1 VKWWTLALLL
11 TAMPTQAEITAE
23 DLLLAARCIGAE
35 EAWLDGQKHIKPDPE
50 QAEKLAFAFSEIAG
64 LPMSPPRVAM
74 EAARKQGRQQEAE
87 VLPDAFGS
95 VEEIMTM
102 VDASAACVE
111 VIDRLGLLP
120 VVYPVCFPDGCPD

>member
-11 TAMPTQAEITAE
+11 TAMPAHAEITAD
-23 DLLLAARCIGAE
+23 DLLLAASCIGAE
-35 EAWLDGQKHIKPDPE
+35 EAWLDGPKQIKPDPE

-74 EAARKQGRQQEAE
+74 EAARKQGRQQAE

-95 VEEIMTM
+95 VEEIMAG
-102 VDASAACVE
+102 VAASAACVE